1 MGLELPSRAKTWQT
15 RGAMSTDLP
24 INDRLSI
31 DGTLLSFTAVRSSG
45 PGGQHVNT
53 SSTKV
58 ELRFDLEACT
68 ALSDD
73 VKGRLRALAS
83 GRFDAEGKLVL
94 TSQATRS
101 QHRNMADARERLAEL
116 IRRALVPPRPRKAT
130 RPTLGSKLRRLEGKR
145 QQAQKKQGRGKVDVS
160 G

>member
-1 MGLELPSRAKTWQT
+1 
-15 RGAMSTDLP
+15 MSTDLP
-24 INDRLSI
+24 INDRLVI

-58 ELRFDLEACT
+58 ELRFDLAACD
-68 ALSDD
+68 ALSEE
-73 VKGRLRALAS
+73 VKARLRALAA
-83 GRFDAEGKLVL
+83 GRFDAEGLLVL

-101 QHRNMADARERLAEL
+101 QHRNMSDARERLAEL

-130 RPTLGSKLRRLEGKR
+130 RPTFGSQLRRLDGKR
-145 QQAQKKQGRGKVDVS
+145 RDAAKKQGRGKIDA
-160 G
+160 GG